1 MFQPFF
7 TFTLD
12 NNLKLSYCYFFQK
25 FKASVKPSNNWGPK
39 DPISRLNWIQWSSK
53 AQQGEKDFT
62 LKRKGTRDYTKS
74 VKKNKKI
81 KAASEMSAAIQGVYT
96 QNGRDNVSDG
106 NIYAEV
112 PERMTPNQ
120 RINNFSWNE
129 HTSPRKN
136 NGNMTSEMNRYD
148 KNSFQEIPLPNSL
161 NLYTS
166 NPIQRPINPLSQTN
180 RSRGKYE
187 DMGSLNKGPY
197 IISDNEVDHICFRK
211 NSENNNASEL

>member
-1 MFQPFF
+1 M
-7 TFTLD
+7 
-12 NNLKLSYCYFFQK
+12 
-25 FKASVKPSNNWGPK
+25 KPSNDWGPK

-81 KAASEMSAAIQGVYT
+81 KASSEMSAAIQGVYT
-96 QNGRDNVSDG
+96 QNNKDNASDG

-112 PERMTPNQ
+112 PEQIIPNQ
-120 RINNFSWNE
+120 RIYNFSPKD
-129 HTSPRKN
+129 HRTAIRKN
-136 NGNMTSEMNRYD
+136 NGTTTLEMNRYEK
-148 KNSFQEIPLPNSL
+148 KNFQEVPLPNTL

-180 RSRGKYE
+180 RNRTKYE

-211 NSENNNASEL
+211 YSENNNVSEL